1 MMRIKLKSQL
11 GMTLIEVMIALII
24 TGVITTSIFKL
35 YITQHQNYIT
45 QEDITDIQQ
54 NARSSIDEIS
64 RHIRMAG
71 YELPLGLNA
80 IEAYNTNPDTI
91 VLMYHNSGC
100 DTYLSSAMTNGASI
114 LNCAT
119 DVSCFF
125 DGQWVFIYDADSA
138 EGEWFDISSV
148 QTGTMQLAH
157 SSTSLS
163 RKYDANALV
172 FALSQVKF
180 FIDNT
185 TDPDHPKLMIQV
197 MGDTPKVY
205 AENITDLQFQYIM
218 KNGTTLNEPTVAENI
233 REVQIE
239 LSGRSN
245 MPEVDDEGTEHF
257 RDRTFSTSVFLRN
270 VGI

>member
-1 MMRIKLKSQL
+1 MMKTKLKNQI
-11 GMTLIEVMIALII
+11 GMSLIEVMIALVI

-35 YITQHQNYIT
+35 YITQHKNYIT

-80 IEAYNTNPDTI
+80 IEAYDTNPDTI
-91 VLMYHNSGC
+91 VLVYHNSGC
-100 DTYLSSAMTNGASI
+100 DTYLSAPMPQPSSELKCG
-114 LNCAT
+114 T
-119 DVSCFF
+119 DISCFY

-138 EGEWFDISSV
+138 KGEWFEITHV
-148 QTGTMQLAH
+148 QSAAFHLQHNTM
-157 SSTSLS
+157 SLS
-163 RKYDANALV
+163 RRYDANALI
-172 FALSQVKF
+172 FAMSFVKF

-197 MGDTPKVY
+197 MGDTPQVY
-205 AENITDLQFQYIM
+205 AENITDLQFQYVM
-218 KNGTTLNEPTVAENI
+218 KNGTTLNAPTVAENI
-233 REVQIE
+233 REVQIA

-245 MPEVDDEGTEHF
+245 TPEVDDAGIENY
-257 RDRTFSTSVFLRN
+257 RDRTFSTSVYLRN